1 MELHRVMNVP
11 EKTNSESDSE
21 INLPL
26 HLEKDS
32 VMNSEVYSEI
42 GLVWTRSE
50 VLRRTWVQYGLNLN
64 MGMEH
69 KLRVE
74 VELGVKPEHK
84 LSDAL

>member
-32 VMNSEVYSEI
+32 AMNSEVYSEI

-50 VLRRTWVQYGLNLN
+50 V
-64 MGMEH
+64 
-69 KLRVE
+69 
-74 VELGVKPEHK
+74 P
-84 LSDAL
+84 